1 MVKVLLPYFNKRLP
15 FHTAEGSR
23 LHILSKNDPCSPP
36 PPLGVSIK
44 YSSTIISI
52 LAMVLLSNSNFKSIY
67 IYISLILYPRVGQR
81 HPLIPETLPAPFLK
95 S

>member
-36 PPLGVSIK
+36 PPPLGGFHQILK
-44 YSSTIISI
+44 YDNFYTCNG
-52 LAMVLLSNSNFKSIY
+52 SN
-67 IYISLILYPRVGQR
+67 LY
-81 HPLIPETLPAPFLK
+81 LYFNTLVC
-95 S
+95 

>member
-23 LHILSKNDPCSPP
+23 LHIPIKNDPCSPPP

-52 LAMVLLSNSNFKSIY
+52 LAMVLIY
-67 IYISLILYPRVGQR
+67 IFILTP
-81 HPLIPETLPAPFLK
+81 
-95 S
+95 

>member
-23 LHILSKNDPCSPP
+23 LHILSKKGPCSAPP

-52 LAMVLLSNSNFKSIY
+52 LAMVLLSIF
-67 IYISLILYPRVGQR
+67 ILTP
-81 HPLIPETLPAPFLK
+81 
-95 S
+95 

>member
-23 LHILSKNDPCSPP
+23 LHILSKNDPRSPPPP

-52 LAMVLLSNSNFKSIY
+52 LAMVLLSIF
-67 IYISLILYPRVGQR
+67 IL
-81 HPLIPETLPAPFLK
+81 TL
-95 S
+95 

>member
-36 PPLGVSIK
+36 PPLGGFHQILK
-44 YSSTIISI
+44 YHNFYTCNGST
-52 LAMVLLSNSNFKSIY
+52 FY
-67 IYISLILYPRVGQR
+67 LYFN
-81 HPLIPETLPAPFLK
+81 TLVC
-95 S
+95 

>member
-23 LHILSKNDPCSPP
+23 LHILSKNGPRNPP
-36 PPLGVSIK
+36 PLPLGVSIK

-52 LAMVLLSNSNFKSIY
+52 LAMVLIY
-67 IYISLILYPRVGQR
+67 IFILTP
-81 HPLIPETLPAPFLK
+81 
-95 S
+95 